1 MAESLI
7 PNPKF
12 RFPLRNPN
20 SELRTGFPMSEYVLN
35 TPEDVAAMVARIG
48 VPSVES
54 LFANIPAHLRFQR
67 MLDIPPALTEIELT
81 GHMQALANKNQSA
94 SDAVCF
100 LGGGAYDHFI
110 PSVVDTIASRSE
122 FYTAYTPYQ
131 AEASQGT
138 LQVIYE
144 YQTLMAQLT
153 GMDVANASLYE
164 GGSAVAEA
172 VLMALGITGRTGEV
186 LIAES
191 VHPEYRQILTTYVRN
206 LKCSVRTVP
215 TPEGFLNPDDVAA
228 AVTDSTVAVIA
239 QSPNFFGHLEE
250 MKAIGAAAKTFGAIF
265 IAVFDPVSLGL
276 LATPADHGADIAVGE
291 GQGLG
296 IPFGFGGPYLG
307 ILTCRNEYVRKVPG
321 RLVGETTDPHGKPC
335 WVLTLQTREQ
345 HIRREKAT
353 SNICT
358 NQGLFALRAAVHLTA
373 LGPAGLKETAELCV
387 RKAHYA
393 AERLAEL
400 PGVKRKF
407 DRPFFKEFTLS
418 VPGDVPAMLKKLR
431 TQGYHAGLPTGRWYP
446 VHSDGLTV
454 AVTEKRTK
462 EEIDG
467 LVGAVRLALG

>member
-1 MAESLI
+1 
-7 PNPKF
+7 
-12 RFPLRNPN
+12 
-20 SELRTGFPMSEYVLN
+20 MSAYTLN
-35 TPEDVAAMVARIG
+35 TPEDVAAMLARIG
-48 VPSVES
+48 VPSVEA
-54 LFANIPAHLRFQR
+54 LFANIPADVRFTR
-67 MLDIPPALTEIELT
+67 LLEIPPALGEIELSA
-81 GHMQALANKNQSA
+81 HMRELAGKNVSS

-110 PSVVDTIASRSE
+110 PAVVDVVASRGE

-138 LQVIYE
+138 LQAIYE
-144 YQTLMAQLT
+144 YQTLMCQLT

-172 VLMALGITGRTGEV
+172 VLMALNITDRKGGEV

-191 VHPEYRQILTTYVRN
+191 VHPEYRQVLDTYVAN
-206 LKCSVRTVP
+206 LPVKVTTLPC
-215 TPEGFLNPDDVAA
+215 PEGFLNPADVAK
-228 AVTDSTVAVIA
+228 AVTDKTIAVVA

-250 MKAIGAAAKTFGAIF
+250 MSDIGAAAKKTGAIF
-265 IAVFDPVSLGL
+265 IDVFDPVSLGL
-276 LATPADHGADIAVGE
+276 LTTPAAHGADIAVAE

-307 ILTCRNEYVRKVPG
+307 ILTCRTEYLRKIPG
-321 RLVGETTDPHGKPC
+321 RLVGETTDRHGNRC
-335 WVLTLQTREQ
+335 WVLTLSTREQ

-393 AERLAEL
+393 AEQLAKA
-400 PGVKRKF
+400 GVKAKWN
-407 DRPFFKEFTLS
+407 RPFVKEFTAS
-418 VPGDVPAMLKKLR
+418 VPGDVNTLLAGLR
-431 TQGYHAGLPTGRWYP
+431 TDGYFGGLPTGRWYP
-446 VHSDGLTV
+446 QYADGLTV

-462 EEIDG
+462 AEIDG
-467 LVGAVRLALG
+467 LAAAVGRRL